1 MVLSATSVWNGRCAV
16 VADFF
21 MQYRGVVYMYI
32 SPEEKVYIG
41 ITIDERRRRACWF
54 RSGSYSGFR
63 VAAARKKYSPE
74 LWEYRVLRRFE
85 MDDVASLLDSLAHEE
100 VYFIDFYKATNP
112 SFGYNVVSGGIGF
125 TWAAAS
131 AEDRH
136 ALGLLRA
143 KAVWQYD
150 YAGRLVGQ
158 FESAVEA
165 ASQTGSNHSSICQCC
180 RGLRPAH
187 NGFQWRWAGESA
199 RVLSAEEISVIES
212 TQPISVSQYSMSGKF
227 IRSYISMAEAGR
239 LINFDSSLIARA
251 ARGELQSAGGYQWRR
266 DDIDIPVRVL
276 REPKRLHRTKVAVD
290 QYTLD
295 GVFVASYPSYHQ
307 ASIASGADNASIM
320 FCAEGTGDRAS
331 AGGYLWAFPGA
342 SVEDI
347 SNRVARA
354 AASMGRLK
362 NTVKKKHYGWSTNVD
377 VFNLDGSLYGSFL
390 SISEASRVMGIGLS
404 TVAHGLDRDS
414 PTKGY
419 YFRRALK

>member
-1 MVLSATSVWNGRCAV
+1 MFTH
-16 VADFF
+16 
-21 MQYRGVVYMYI
+21 
-32 SPEEKVYIG
+32 
-41 ITIDERRRRACWF
+41 
-54 RSGSYSGFR
+54 GSMS
-63 VAAARKKYSPE
+63 
-74 LWEYRVLRRFE
+74 
-85 MDDVASLLDSLAHEE
+85 
-100 VYFIDFYKATNP
+100 I
-112 SFGYNVVSGGIGF
+112 
-125 TWAAAS
+125 
-131 AEDRH
+131 
-136 ALGLLRA
+136 RA

-158 FESAVEA
+158 FESAMDA
-165 ASQTGSNHSSICQCC
+165 ASQTGSHHSSICRCC

-199 RVLSAEEISVIES
+199 RVLSAEEISVIENN
-212 TQPISVSQYSMSGKF
+212 QPISVSQYSMSGKF
-227 IRSYISMAEAGR
+227 IRSFVSMSE
-239 LINFDSSLIARA
+239 A
-251 ARGELQSAGGYQWRR
+251 ARLVGTSCGLIGQAAKGKLQSAGGYQWRR

-362 NTVKKKHYGWSTNVD
+362 TRSKRSTMVG
-377 VFNLDGSLYGSFL
+377 LLMSMFL
-390 SISEASRVMGIGLS
+390 I
-404 TVAHGLDRDS
+404 
-414 PTKGY
+414 
-419 YFRRALK
+419 

>member
-1 MVLSATSVWNGRCAV
+1 
-16 VADFF
+16 
-21 MQYRGVVYMYI
+21 MYI
-32 SPEEKVYIG
+32 SPEEKVYVG

-54 RSGSYSGFR
+54 RPGPYSGFR
-63 VAAARKKYSPE
+63 VAAARKKYPPE

-85 MDDVASLLDSLAHEE
+85 MDDVACLLDTLAHEE
-100 VYFIDFYKATNP
+100 VYFIGFYKSTNP

-158 FESAVEA
+158 FESAKEA
-165 ASQTGSNHSSICQCC
+165 ASQTGSHHSRICQCC
-180 RGLRPAH
+180 RGLWSAH

-199 RVLSAEEISVIES
+199 RVLSADEISVIES
-212 TQPISVSQYSMSGKF
+212 NQPISVSQYSMSGKF
-227 IRSYISMAEAGR
+227 IRSFVSMSE
-239 LINFDSSLIARA
+239 A
-251 ARGELQSAGGYQWRR
+251 ARLVGTSCGLIGKAAKGNLQSAGGYQWRR
-266 DDIDIPVRVL
+266 DDIDVPIRVL

-307 ASIASGADNASIM
+307 ASIASGADNAAIM

-331 AGGYLWAFPGA
+331 AGGYIWAFPGA
-342 SVEDI
+342 SAEDI

-377 VFNLDGSLYGSFL
+377 AFNLDGSLYGSFP

-404 TVAHGLDRDS
+404 TVARGLDRDS

-419 YFRRALK
+419 YFRRVLK